1 MSADPHVTRSSEAT
15 SPFEVR
21 DVERRRG
28 SLPVGLW
35 GMALLIATEATLFG
49 TLLATYYYLRFQTT
63 DWPPGSIEAPSVA
76 LPLAITGALVLTTI
90 PMLLAAAAARAGR
103 VGITRWMLV
112 LAILVQAGYLAVQ
125 IILFKEDLG
134 RFSPR
139 DSAYGSIYFLLLGA
153 DHAHVLIGIL
163 LNCALLGWLMRGLT
177 SYRLVGVRA
186 VALYWYFVNAVT
198 VLVVLTQLSPSL

>member
-63 DWPPGSIEAPSVA
+63 DWPPGSIEPPSVA
-76 LPLAITGALVLTTI
+76 LPLALTGALVLTTV
-90 PMLLAAAAARAGR
+90 PMFLAAAAARAGR
-103 VGITRWMLV
+103 LGITRRMLV

-125 IILFKEDLG
+125 IILFKDDLG
-134 RFSPR
+134 KFSPG
-139 DSAYGSIYFLLLGA
+139 DTAYGSIYFLLLGA
-153 DHAHVLIGIL
+153 DHAHVLVGIL
-163 LNCALLGWLMRGLT
+163 LNCALVGWLLRGLT
-177 SYRLVGVRA
+177 QYRVVGVRA
-186 VALYWYFVNAVT
+186 VALYWYLVNVVT

>member
-1 MSADPHVTRSSEAT
+1 MSVDAQ
-15 SPFEVR
+15 
-21 DVERRRG
+21 RRG
-28 SLPVGLW
+28 RALPNGIW
-35 GMALLIATEATLFG
+35 GMVLLIATEATLFG

-63 DWPPGSIEAPSVA
+63 DWPPGSIEPPSVV
-76 LPLAITGALVLTTI
+76 LPLAVTGALVLTTI
-90 PMLLAAAAARAGR
+90 PMFLAAAGARAGR
-103 VGITRWMLV
+103 VGLTRWMLV

-134 RFSPR
+134 KFSPR

-163 LNCALLGWLMRGLT
+163 LNCALVGWPLRGLT
-177 SYRLVGVRA
+177 HYRAVGVRA
-186 VALYWYFVNAVT
+186 VALYWYFVNVVT